1 MNDTADLTVYR
12 MLKNMDADE
21 LRNEAIAYYTEML
34 ELKKKIAEKD
44 AHIDAL
50 RRANERLEHCH
61 KASCLDGL
69 KFQFSREGCSWHDG
83 CEAAD
88 TCFRVS
94 NEDGRNWSVAIR
106 FDSGTCGAEGKEE

>member
-12 MLKNMDADE
+12 MLKGMDTDE

-50 RRANERLEHCH
+50 RRANERLEHELQE
-61 KASCLDGL
+61 SRLYMEDGL
-69 KFQFSREGCSWHDG
+69 RLQFSKDG
-83 CEAAD
+83 LEWAD
-88 TCFRVS
+88 QPLPTDAFYRVS
-94 NEDGRNWSVAIR
+94 CDGGRIWSIPVGIG
-106 FDSGTCGAEGKEE
+106 SGETVKEA